1 VVTAGL
7 LLLAAMAAEPFLA
20 ALAHQG
26 LTASSGSLPVW
37 ISAAFGVVGL
47 IVAGRRPRNRLG
59 WIMIAVA
66 GFSALAEDASFY
78 AVADY
83 RLHAG
88 GLPLG
93 WVAMLAQ
100 PGWAPS
106 IVLLG
111 LLVLLFPDGRLPS
124 ARWRWLLWPYLG
136 VAALWIAG
144 AIVLTIG
151 AIAGHRIGV
160 DTGGNLLIIDHPTGG
175 WRWWSWINAMFFPLL
190 AVGWL
195 LSLTGQVLSY
205 RRASGERRQQLK
217 WLLTGSVI
225 GGAGLMLSLTPTPG
239 ESVSSLLVSVVG
251 SAAFLAIP
259 VSMGVAILRYR
270 LYDIDRIISR
280 TLAYALV
287 TGLLVGLYAGLVLL
301 ATQVL
306 QLSSPVSVAAATLLA
321 AALFNPLRRRVQ
333 RLADRRFNRAR
344 YDADRTVAAF
354 AARLTSAIDVDA
366 TRAELVQVVQAVLEP
381 AHVSVWIRPGG

>member
-1 VVTAGL
+1 MVTTGVL
-7 LLLAAMAAEPFLA
+7 LLVVMAAEPFLA
-20 ALAHQG
+20 ALAHPG
-26 LTASSGSLPVW
+26 LSASSGSLPVW
-37 ISAAFGVVGL
+37 ISLPFGVVGL
-47 IVAGRRPRNRLG
+47 IVAARRPRNPLG
-59 WIMIAVA
+59 WIMIALA
-66 GFSALAEDASFY
+66 WFSALAEDASFY

-124 ARWRWLLWPYLG
+124 ARWRWLLWPYLA
-136 VAALWIAG
+136 VAALWVAG

-151 AIAGHRIGV
+151 AIVGHRIGV
-160 DTGGNLLIIDHPTGG
+160 DTAGNLLIIEHPTGA

-190 AVGWL
+190 TVGWL
-195 LSLTGQVLSY
+195 LSLIGQVLSY
-205 RRASGERRQQLK
+205 RRASGERREQLK
-217 WLLTGSVI
+217 WLLAGTVA
-225 GGAGLMLSLTPTPG
+225 GGVGLGLSLTPVHG
-239 ESVSSLLVSVVG
+239 VSVNALVI
-251 SAAFLAIP
+251 SVFAAAAFLAIP

-287 TGLLVGLYAGLVLL
+287 TGLLVGIYAGLVLL

-306 QLSSPVSVAAATLLA
+306 PFSTPVAVAAATLA
-321 AALFNPLRRRVQ
+321 AVALFNPLRRRVQ

-344 YDADRTVAAF
+344 YDADRAVAAF
-354 AARLTSAIDVDA
+354 AARLTSAVDVD
-366 TRAELVQVVQAVLEP
+366 TTHAELVQVVQAVLEP